1 MSFNRIPSVDVS
13 TIENL
18 SWVTAVRDTERSGA
32 DVRVETDLSLVR
44 YDHEIHDLQ
53 NLGCSIESI
62 SGVPDHG
69 MAVNVATSCNE
80 VAATSDSHSESDDI
94 KL

>member
-13 TIENL
+13 TIEDL
-18 SWVTAVRDTERSGA
+18 AWVTAVRDTNRSGA
-32 DVRVETDLSLVR
+32 DVRVETDLALVR

-53 NLGCSIESI
+53 NLGCSIESV

-69 MAVNVATSCNE
+69 MAVN
-80 VAATSDSHSESDDI
+80 I